1 MFKIGPCKAP
11 QTATLLTTIAT
22 LTALLSGCA
31 FTNVE
36 DRQIN
41 ANNIAASANF
51 QPISIKTKAFTFSG
65 HGKYAAQGQEPV
77 VYIEGDGFA
86 WIDRYT
92 ISKNPTPIN
101 PIALKLARLDPSPTV
116 IYLARPCQYV
126 DLTSEINCTSKY
138 WTSHR
143 FAPEIIESYD
153 QVLTQLKTDLNV
165 TGFRLVGFSGGGA
178 IVALLSARR
187 NDISSFR
194 TIAGNLD
201 PDTLNREKRVSKLS
215 GSLNPINYAAQTSHI
230 PQIHFVGDRD
240 AIIPKWVAKS
250 YAEAAENP
258 RCVRYQVV
266 HNVDHTNGWELV
278 WRTLSSH
285 HPEC

>member
-1 MFKIGPCKAP
+1 MFKIALREAP
-11 QTATLLTTIAT
+11 HTAPLLTTIAT
-22 LTALLSGCA
+22 IAALLSGCA
-31 FTNVE
+31 LTSVEERQTN
-36 DRQIN
+36 
-41 ANNIAASANF
+41 ATKLAASANL
-51 QPISIKTKAFTFSG
+51 QPFSIKTKVFTFSG
-65 HGKYAAQGQEPV
+65 HGKYAARGQEPV

-126 DLTSEINCTSKY
+126 DLRSEINCTSKY

-143 FAPEIIESYD
+143 FAPEIIDSYD
-153 QVLTQLKTDLNV
+153 QALTRLKTNLNV

-201 PDTLNREKRVSKLS
+201 HDTLNREKRVSKLS
-215 GSLNPINYAAQTSHI
+215 GSLNPKNHAAQTSHI

-240 AIIPKWVAKS
+240 AIIPEWVAKS
-250 YAEAAENP
+250 YAEAAGNP
-258 RCVRYQVV
+258 RCVRYQVI
-266 HNVDHTNGWELV
+266 HDVDHTNGWERV

-285 HPEC
+285 LPEC